1 MNKKINVL
9 HLLRRWWWMLL
20 ISLLVPAGG
29 ARYLTARQP
38 DYYQARVTLMIGT
51 NLQSAEP
58 DPWKINV
65 TNSLASAYALLV
77 KERPVTEA
85 VIKRLALPLTPEQLA
100 QRITTQ
106 VSTEA
111 QLLTLMVVDGNPDTA
126 ALIANALAD
135 ELVRRSPVSGEEQR
149 RRQAFVKAQMD
160 DLEKRIDFLNQE
172 IDKVRASLLEL
183 TSAAE
188 LEEAQSR
195 LTQLEKSKVDY
206 QTAYAGLLAS
216 YSQDSPNIVSVFQ
229 QAVKPSSPLPRRDLL
244 IVGVAALGGLALGV
258 AAALL
263 IEYLDDSLRWEG
275 ESKRTLLDLPVVGA
289 IPTSRYSN
297 VMNNF
302 DPLSPATEMIR
313 ALRTNIFLVAGDR
326 PLRTLLVT
334 SADIQAGK
342 TFTVARLGL
351 AMANSGKQVILVD
364 SDLRRPAL
372 HEQFDLPNLEGLSDV
387 LVNPESMLGNLSAL
401 LQPSGHPNLAVLTA
415 GKPPIDPSLLL
426 TMPRLKELLQAL
438 EGLADVVVIDSP
450 PVMVGPDSTLLAMAS
465 DGVVLVVSSG
475 RSTRSALTTAKEQLT
490 EHGDVTLLGVVFNR
504 VTPSSNGYYYYG
516 YGLPR
521 QRRLRRVWKWLKVH
535 LPFLHLPELKREKVD
550 VLALAEVADI
560 LGVQRA
566 TARRWCQ
573 SGRLKAYRSGL
584 RWYVKKDDFRAF
596 VEQFSKP

>member
-20 ISLLVPAGG
+20 ISLLVPVGG

-334 SADIQAGK
+334 SPDIQAGK

-465 DGVVLVVSSG
+465 DGAVLVVSSG

-521 QRRLRRVWKWLKVH
+521 QRRFRRAWKWLKVH